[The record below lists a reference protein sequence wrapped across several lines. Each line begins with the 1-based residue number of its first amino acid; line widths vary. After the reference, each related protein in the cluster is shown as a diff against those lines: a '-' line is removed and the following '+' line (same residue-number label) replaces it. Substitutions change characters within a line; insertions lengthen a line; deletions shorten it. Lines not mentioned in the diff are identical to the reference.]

1 VCTGT
6 VRLEHLHLAASHGLT
21 EGFGEADQDN

>member
-6 VRLEHLHLAASHGLT
+6 VRLKHLHLAPAHGLT